1 MVKDLID
8 DIILRETGGKPNGGY
23 TNDPKDRGG
32 RTQWGIAEKFNPEAW
47 KDNKVDYQEARK
59 IYAGKYL
66 NPFKGLENHAAYSQ
80 LVDFGVTSG
89 PMMAIMK
96 LQELISVEVDGV
108 VGPNTLGMIKN
119 FDEIWVNNQLLKSRI
134 KMVGRICS
142 KDLSQVKYLNG
153 WINRNFEFLL

>member
-1 MVKDLID
+1 MADIID
-8 DIILRETGGKPNGGY
+8 EIILRETGGRPNGGY

-47 KDNKVDYQEARK
+47 KDNKVDYQEARN
-59 IYAGKYL
+59 IYMKKYL
-66 NPFKGLENHAAYSQ
+66 SPFKGLENHVMYPQ

-96 LQELISVEVDGV
+96 LQEIVGADMDGII
-108 VGPNTLGMIKN
+108 GPQTLGMVEN
-119 FDEIWVNNQLLKSRI
+119 FDQIWLNNQIVVSRI
-134 KMVGRICS
+134 KMIGRICS

-153 WINRNFEFLL
+153 WLNRNFEFLI